1 MPLATEINKREQAH
15 SIANDVFAIMNEMD
29 EYIEY
34 VDMQI
39 IKLIESNLKLNDG
52 ILIVRMT

>member
-39 IKLIESNLKLNDG
+39 IKLIESNLKLNGG